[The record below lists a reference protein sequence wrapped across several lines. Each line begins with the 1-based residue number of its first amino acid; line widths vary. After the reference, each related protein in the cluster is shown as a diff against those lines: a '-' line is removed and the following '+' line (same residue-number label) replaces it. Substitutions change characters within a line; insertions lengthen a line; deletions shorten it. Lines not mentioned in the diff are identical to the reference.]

1 MAIRLTES
9 RLRQIIREEASRLNE
24 SAFGTHVVISLVN
37 WAPLVMTPGRA
48 ATDPVFRDVEAIL
61 FHAGNNNARRGDAF
75 EDECAPRLQS
85 LGITDVTW
93 QTKKGQIGPVPLS
106 DAGEALR
113 SFKGLPRGAAR
124 KLDYMRKFE
133 PGDY

>member
-9 RLRQIIREEASRLNE
+9 RLRQIIREEASKLNE
-24 SAFGTHVVISLVN
+24 GAFGTHVVISLVN
-37 WAPLVMTPGRA
+37 WAPLVMTPGRG

-61 FHAGNNNARRGDAF
+61 FHSGKSNERRADAF
-75 EDECAPRLQS
+75 EDECAPRLQT

-113 SFKGLPRGAAR
+113 SFKGVSRGAAR